1 MKFVKYTL
9 LGLIG
14 ITLAF
19 ICLGFFHTSF
29 DYENKI
35 EVDASVEKSYA
46 TFINDSLMSEWLIG
60 YVGNEV
66 LSGAPLTPN
75 SRFLMKFE
83 QDGQTIEIIEELKE
97 IKKNE
102 KYIFNR
108 ETDFFTSKVEIYF
121 EGNKHKTTITAYS
134 TIRGSNILYCSMFY
148 ILKGG
153 LQIQSQKNYD
163 LLKEVIE
170 KQ

>member
-1 MKFVKYTL
+1 MRFVKFTL

-19 ICLGFFHTSF
+19 ISLGFFHSNF
-29 DYENKI
+29 QYENKI
-35 EVDASVEKSYA
+35 EVNASVEKSYA
-46 TFINDSLMSEWLIG
+46 TFINDSLASDWLIG

-66 LSGAPLTPN
+66 LSGAPLTPG

-83 QDGQTIEIIEELKE
+83 QDGQTIEMIEELKE
-97 IKKNE
+97 IKENE
-102 KYIFNR
+102 KFIFDM
-108 ETDFFTSKVEIYF
+108 ETDFFTGTVEIYF
-121 EGNKHKTTITAYS
+121 EGNDEKTTITAYS
-134 TIRGSNILYCSMFY
+134 TMTGSNILYQSMFY
-148 ILKGG
+148 LLKSG
-153 LQIQSQKNYD
+153 LQKQSQTNYD